1 MVGCMSEDD
10 RFPGWAFKC
19 EGDSLWQLMFHD
31 RDGTGPAWYLMKAED
46 RQEIEDVDAQRW
58 FDPDAATIEA
68 WLLTNG
74 VPEEAATSIVDGIEE
89 QSPPGW
95 QGRG

>member
-1 MVGCMSEDD
+1 MVACMTEDD
-10 RFPGWAFKC
+10 RFPGWAFKY
-19 EGDSLWQLMFHD
+19 EGGPFWQLMFHD

-46 RQEIEDVDAQRW
+46 RRPLEDVDAQRW

-74 VPEEAATSIVDGIEE
+74 VPEEAVVSIVHGIEAK
-89 QSPPGW
+89 PPAGW
-95 QGRG
+95 RS